1 MREKWNKIFGLFK
14 DMMHV
19 KPKCCDAI
27 FDFDIMMNRNLVYAF
42 SVLPLPVSG
51 VRQRLQVNLDYDFLT
66 LMWSFPFL

>member
-1 MREKWNKIFGLFK
+1 
-14 DMMHV
+14 MMHV

-66 LMWSFPFL
+66 LM